1 MYKIGDRVTYNL
13 PISPFTGAEVVVVG
27 LLRTRDVVCT
37 KSGERLSVAC
47 YKVTNP
53 DPTKVARNI
62 PVLPIHLNRIT
73 SHKPFR
79 GDIDKI
85 MTWAEGP
92 WQPSNVNK

>member
-1 MYKIGDRVTYNL
+1 MYKIGDRLTYDL
-13 PISPFTGAEVVVVG
+13 PISPFRGAHVVVVG

-37 KSGERLSVAC
+37 KSGEKLSVAC

-53 DPTKVARNI
+53 DPKIARNI
-62 PVLPIHLNRIT
+62 PVLPIHLNRI
-73 SHKPFR
+73 PIR

-92 WQPSNVNK
+92 WQPAGLRR